1 MYLQSLRKSLLSL
14 SHKLATPLLLA
25 ASLVSFALTVSTI
38 SAQDRPL
45 AAESWTDNTGEK
57 TLTAEFVKLEGVQ
70 LTLRKADGKEIVIPL
85 NKLDEKSRL
94 KARAMAK
101 NGGKAPLAKSTEP
114 VSFPS
119 NPTAQEFMDIIL
131 RELKNENPM
140 VIWDALPTS
149 KQKQTQEV
157 VKLASSRV
165 EQRTMNLVKK
175 FRSDLL
181 SALRSKKQFV
191 LNSNKIPIPPDR
203 KDVLIKSYDPLVAM
217 LEAYLPVEWLDA
229 SYLQQAE
236 LRDVLSSYV
245 HNIVLK
251 AKELEKSMAGNIPLI
266 PMMSTAVIE
275 AKVEGVSAKEAM
287 ITIVLP
293 GQPEVPTKFLFSEG
307 RWLPEALLGGWDEQM
322 GQATVGLGQVDPKVI
337 HQSVGQ
343 GLILANGLL
352 GTISSAETQQD
363 FDEAIGQLIGMAQMI
378 PGIGGGGLAP
388 PGPGGPGGPGRPQP
402 R

>member
-1 MYLQSLRKSLLSL
+1 MVLQSPRKSLSVLL
-14 SHKLATPLLLA
+14 RVLVTPLVLG
-25 ASLVSFALTVSTI
+25 ASIASFSLTAPSA
-38 SAQDRPL
+38 SAQESPQ
-45 AAESWTDNTGEK
+45 ATESWTDNTGEK

-70 LTLRKADGKEIVIPL
+70 LTLRKTDGKEIVIPL
-85 NKLDEKSRL
+85 NKLDDKSRL

-101 NGGKAPLAKSTEP
+101 NVGKAPLAKSTEP
-114 VSFPS
+114 ASFPS
-119 NPTAQEFMDIIL
+119 SPTAQEFMDIIL

-191 LNSNKIPIPPDR
+191 LNSNKIPIPSDR

-293 GQPEVPTKFLFSEG
+293 GQPEVPTKFLFAEG
-307 RWLPEALLGGWDEQM
+307 RWLPEALLGNWDQQM
-322 GQATVGLGQVDPKVI
+322 EQATVGLGQVDPKVI

-343 GLILANGLL
+343 GLIFANGLL

-388 PGPGGPGGPGRPQP
+388 PGPGRPGGPGRPQP

>member
-1 MYLQSLRKSLLSL
+1 M
-14 SHKLATPLLLA
+14 LA

-38 SAQDRPL
+38 SAQDRPQ
-45 AAESWTDNTGEK
+45 ATESWTDNTGEK

-157 VKLASSRV
+157 VKLASSLV

-287 ITIVLP
+287 ITFVLP
-293 GQPEVPTKFLFSEG
+293 GQPEVPTMFLFSEG
-307 RWLPEALLGGWDEQM
+307 RWLPEALLGGWDQQM

-388 PGPGGPGGPGRPQP
+388 PGPGRPGRPGGPGGPGRPQP
-402 R
+402 H

>member
-1 MYLQSLRKSLLSL
+1 MVLQCSRKLLHSL

-25 ASLVSFALTVSTI
+25 ASLVSFTLTVSTT
-38 SAQDRPL
+38 SAQDRPQ
-45 AAESWTDNTGEK
+45 ATESWTDNTGEK

-70 LTLRKADGKEIVIPL
+70 LTLRKADGKEVVIPL
-85 NKLDEKSRL
+85 NKLDDKSRL

-119 NPTAQEFMDIIL
+119 NPTAQEFMDIVL

-140 VIWDALPTS
+140 VIWDALPAS
-149 KQKQTQEV
+149 KQKQAQDV

-175 FRSDLL
+175 FRTDLL
-181 SALRSKKQFV
+181 TALRSKKQFV
-191 LNSNKIPIPPDR
+191 LNSSAIPIPPDR
-203 KDVLIKSYDPLVAM
+203 KDVLSKSYDPLVAM
-217 LEAYLPVEWLDA
+217 IEAYLPVEWLDA

-251 AKELEKSMAGNIPLI
+251 AKDVKNSLAGTQSLFPT
-266 PMMSTAVIE
+266 MSTAGIE

-287 ITIVLP
+287 ITIAVP
-293 GQPEVPTKFLFSEG
+293 GQPEVPTKFLLFEG
-307 RWLPEALLGGWDEQM
+307 RWLPEALLANWDQQM

-343 GLILANGLL
+343 GLIFANGLL

-363 FDEAIGQLIGMAQMI
+363 FDEAIGQLMGMAQMI

-388 PGPGGPGGPGRPQP
+388 PGPGGPGRPQP

>member
-1 MYLQSLRKSLLSL
+1 MYLQSLRNSLLSL

-25 ASLVSFALTVSTI
+25 ASLISFALTVSTI
-38 SAQDRPL
+38 SAQDRPQ
-45 AAESWTDNTGEK
+45 ATESWTDNTGEK

-181 SALRSKKQFV
+181 SALRSKKQFI

-203 KDVLIKSYDPLVAM
+203 KDVLIKSYDSLVAM

-307 RWLPEALLGGWDEQM
+307 RWLPEALLGGWDQQM

-343 GLILANGLL
+343 GLIFANGLL
-352 GTISSAETQQD
+352 GTISSAETQQE

-388 PGPGGPGGPGRPQP
+388 PGPGGPGRPQP

>member
-1 MYLQSLRKSLLSL
+1 
-14 SHKLATPLLLA
+14 
-25 ASLVSFALTVSTI
+25 
-38 SAQDRPL
+38 
-45 AAESWTDNTGEK
+45 
-57 TLTAEFVKLEGVQ
+57 
-70 LTLRKADGKEIVIPL
+70 
-85 NKLDEKSRL
+85 
-94 KARAMAK
+94 MAK

-287 ITIVLP
+287 ITFVLP
-293 GQPEVPTKFLFSEG
+293 GQPEVPTMFLFSEG
-307 RWLPEALLGGWDEQM
+307 RWLPEALLGGWDQQM

-343 GLILANGLL
+343 GLIFANGLL

-388 PGPGGPGGPGRPQP
+388 PGPGRPGGPGRPQP